1 MLRRLLLLCLA
12 CAAAPAGAQQVA
24 LSQRPERVAV
34 TVYRD
39 PQRPVEREVDPG
51 WMNGF
56 ALISETRR
64 VRIPAGDVEIRF
76 EAVAG
81 NIMPQSAVIN
91 GLPEGLIER
100 NYDAYLLSPA
110 SLIERSL
117 GRRVYLRRTSL
128 ATGAVTEQ
136 DAVIRSGAAGALV
149 LQTAEGFEALR
160 CTGLNETITYDRVPE
175 GVSARP
181 VLSIRTRSS
190 RAVEATITLSYLASG
205 FDWQA
210 NYVAYLSPAG
220 DRAELIAWVTLAS
233 GDETSFP
240 DAATSAV
247 AGRVNHQV
255 AERRGRWG
263 GGVALRCWPQSSTS
277 DLPLQ
282 GAEESIIVT
291 GARMRSPGPP
301 PAPPP
306 PPAMAAAGF
315 AMQAHQ
321 EELGDLKLYRIPE
334 PVTVASNSQ
343 KQVAFLRQPSVQV
356 DFIYRQ
362 QVPQESL
369 DWTPA
374 RRLLVSR
381 NRPERGLGL
390 PLPAGRLVLFASGR
404 ERPLLIGEGTVSD
417 RAVGEDVEVDLGPA
431 PGVFSRVERRRG
443 ERDAIELLLT
453 VSNDRSTPVRYQA
466 VLPYQRVRASR
477 PLDVRNGMPLWSV
490 TIPANGRAT
499 LTFREID

>member
-1 MLRRLLLLCLA
+1 MNILGRLLLVCLA

-24 LSQRPERVAV
+24 VSQRPERVAV

-39 PQRPVEREVDPG
+39 PERPAEREVDLG

-64 VRIPAGDVEIRF
+64 IRIPAGDVEIRF
-76 EAVAG
+76 EGVAG

-117 GRRVYLRRTSL
+117 GRRVHLRRTSM

-160 CTGLNETITYDRVPE
+160 CTGLNETVTYDRVPE

-190 RAVEATITLSYLASG
+190 SAVEATITLSYLASG

-210 NYVAYLSPAG
+210 NYIAYLSPAG
-220 DRAELIAWVTLAS
+220 DSAELIAWVTLAN

-263 GGVALRCWPQSSTS
+263 GGFSLQCWPQSNTS
-277 DLPLQ
+277 DLPLE
-282 GAEESIIVT
+282 GDESIIVT
-291 GARMRSPGPP
+291 GTLTRGARTP
-301 PAPPP
+301 PPP
-306 PPAMAAAGF
+306 PPALAVAEF
-315 AMQAHQ
+315 AMQAQQ

-334 PVTVASNSQ
+334 PVTIASNSQ

-362 QVPQESL
+362 QLMQQPL

-381 NRPERGLGL
+381 NRPDQGLGL
-390 PLPAGRLVLFASGR
+390 PLPAGRLVLFAGGR
-404 ERPLLIGEGTVSD
+404 ERPLLIGEGTVTD
-417 RAVGEDVEVDLGPA
+417 RAVGEEVEVDLGPA
-431 PGVFSRVERRRG
+431 PGVFSRMERQRAS
-443 ERDAIELLLT
+443 RDAVEFLLT
-453 VSNDRSTPVRYQA
+453 VTNDRSTPIRYQA
-466 VLPYQRVRASR
+466 VLPYQRVTASQA
-477 PLDVRNGMPLWSV
+477 LGVRNGMPLWSV

-499 LTFREID
+499 LTFRRVD